1 MSNQIFNTASLTFEF
16 GSQTGLAFSNTATA
30 NLLENLSISAKTL
43 GSNYF
48 LKSTVTYIISVKNNS
63 NAETKNIKISD
74 NLASYFS
81 DKNKFFTPLSYN
93 CPSYLYIN
101 GTFISEPETE
111 ITDHDIMFKIS
122 SIPANSNLTLIYS
135 SVVNQ
140 YAPLSQSST
149 LTNVIS
155 LTSDSS
161 ETPLTCQTILKPSEK
176 ADVRIIKNMYP
187 NNIALGEEITYD
199 FFLYNYG
206 NADASNITLTDTFSP
221 APTINSITVNSQEIN
236 FSDYSYSNGILTIP
250 AYNPTLNLKIPAAK
264 FIQNSETGI
273 ITADPGITKVTVK
286 GRI

>member
-30 NLLENLSISAKTL
+30 NLLENLSIIVKTL

-48 LKSTVTYIISVKNNS
+48 WKSIITYIVSVKNNS

-81 DKNKFFTPLSYN
+81 DKNRFFTPLNYV

-101 GTFISEPETE
+101 GIFISELEPE
-111 ITDHDIMFKIS
+111 ITDQDIVFRIN

-140 YAPLSQSST
+140 YAPISQNST
-149 LTNVIS
+149 LTNIIS

-161 ETPLTCQTILKPSEK
+161 ETPLTYQTTLRPSEK

-206 NADASNITLTDTFSP
+206 NTDASNITLTDTFSP
-221 APTINSITVNSQEIN
+221 APTINNITVNSQEIN
-236 FSDYSYSNGILTIP
+236 FSDYSYSNGILTMP
-250 AYNPTLNLKIPAAK
+250 AYNSTLDLKIPSAK

-286 GRI
+286 GKI